1 MCVDRKMRT
10 TNNYKIIK
18 RRKLYTIDERT
29 SAVDGNTDDVFVFLL
44 KELYVMKQFVRKFS
58 ILLAVFFVCIVCCLI
73 VTPTFC
79 RSETNRSAGAD
90 IEADYAQ

>member
-18 RRKLYTIDERT
+18 RRKLYPIDERT

-44 KELYVMKQFVRKFS
+44 KELYVMKQFVLDS
-58 ILLAVFFVCIVCCLI
+58 AGGILRLYSLLFDCHTDFLQKRNQ
-73 VTPTFC
+73 PFC
-79 RSETNRSAGAD
+79 RSR
-90 IEADYAQ
+90 Y